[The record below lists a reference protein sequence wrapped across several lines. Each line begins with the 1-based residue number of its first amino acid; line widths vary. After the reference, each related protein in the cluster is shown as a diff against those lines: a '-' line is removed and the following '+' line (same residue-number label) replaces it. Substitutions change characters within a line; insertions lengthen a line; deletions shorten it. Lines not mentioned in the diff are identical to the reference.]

1 MADAAEDQGLGA
13 APSDPITKQG
23 WMHKKGGHRR
33 NWSKRWFV
41 MKGAFLYYYTTDEDF
56 QKGVPHKGVIPLK
69 DVVTQIFFH
78 RKRNF
83 CFEVVH
89 EERRTFYLQANT
101 EEEKYEWIETISAA
115 SLGPVNAPITVAMY
129 YETLELPETASLIQI
144 KKAYRKL
151 ALKNHPDRGGD
162 LDAFKAVTE
171 AYEVLCSVKETQVA
185 EAEDYIEVNVTLD
198 RGTRGLGISLEDSG
212 APPLNRVIVTGLI
225 EGKPAALS
233 GEIKEQDTLIGVDGH
248 GVRGIP
254 FDDVLKFLKGTGS
267 PTIDLSFLRK
277 KDGVADDFDIH
288 GAGKRKSMSEAHPPG
303 SAAGLAHVPTDD
315 SMGLVPSGPSPIGVE
330 KRSKRKSWIARAEDA
345 ARTMPSPSSFVMP
358 SMAEDETY
366 DGSTAEQ
373 APANPSTPAPA
384 PQVPASSDASPA
396 MQAAMASMPSADG
409 GADTSAVEAVRRQ
422 LDEAERRHQAE
433 ILALKAQLAAAEERA
448 GMTPSQ
454 SARAAQAADL
464 EGAARGTGRS
474 RSGPAGAG
482 GKRPTRRA
490 PKLPPTASSRVS
502 PSRGGASGPHSLPRE
517 IEAQFTAEE
526 LHKLKLTFQQFDRD
540 NNGHITVDELAIM
553 MQELQ
558 IAVDV
563 GGNGDTLRQL
573 VLEHDQDGNDAIEF
587 TEFAALML
595 KMREGT
601 ANSPV
606 TRAIGKA
613 MGRVP
618 TYSSSA
624 HVMKDAQRQG
634 GMGGV
639 GASTHMSFAAGL
651 RGSSPSPTAN
661 SRGRSGS
668 GGGGTRSAAVNK
680 FRGAARTVA
689 TTAAVSSN
697 FVDRIERLK
706 QAREAKANGGARLGP
721 PRMAKKTGAVGGLQE
736 DARLKLQRRLQYRPT
751 RNNLE
756 EEKIYQ
762 QRESGRAH

>member
-1 MADAAEDQGLGA
+1 MADEDDQGLGA
-13 APSDPITKQG
+13 SPQDPITKQG

-41 MKGAFLYYYTTDEDF
+41 MKGAFLYYFSDEHDF
-56 QKGVPHKGVIPLK
+56 LHGNPHKGVIPLK

-89 EERRTFYLQANT
+89 EERRTFYLQAST
-101 EEEKYEWIETISAA
+101 EEEKYEWIEAISAA
-115 SLGPVNAPITVAMY
+115 SAGPVNAPVTVQLY
-129 YETLELPETASLIQI
+129 YDTLELPETASLIQI

-185 EAEDYIEVNVTLD
+185 EAEDYVEVHVTLD

-225 EGKPAALS
+225 EGKPAHSS
-233 GEIKEQDTLIGVDGH
+233 GEIRDQDTLIGVDGH

-267 PTIDLSFLRK
+267 PTITLSFLRK
-277 KDGVADDFDIH
+277 KDGIGDEFDIH
-288 GAGKRKSMSEAHPPG
+288 GVGKRKSMSEAMPSGGPW
-303 SAAGLAHVPTDD
+303 VPTDD
-315 SMGLVPSGPSPIGVE
+315 SQGLVPAGPSPVGVE
-330 KRSKRKSWIARAEDA
+330 KRSKRKSWIARAEEA
-345 ARTMPSPSSFVMP
+345 AM
-358 SMAEDETY
+358 
-366 DGSTAEQ
+366 
-373 APANPSTPAPA
+373 PAPA
-384 PQVPASSDASPA
+384 PYVMPSVNEDEEATAAAEAAISMPAPAPYAPPASMAAMPSDA
-396 MQAAMASMPSADG
+396 G
-409 GADTSAVEAVRRQ
+409 GGDASAVEAVRRQ

-448 GMTPSQ
+448 GLTPSQ

-464 EGAARGTGRS
+464 EAAARGS
-474 RSGPAGAG
+474 RRAGGPVGAG

-490 PKLPPTASSRVS
+490 PKLPPSAAARAS
-502 PSRGGASGPHSLPRE
+502 PSRGGAGGPHSLPRE
-517 IEAQFTAEE
+517 IAAQFTADE
-526 LHKLKLTFQQFDRD
+526 LDKLKLTFQQFDRD
-540 NNGHITVDELAIM
+540 HNGHITVDELAVM
-553 MQELQ
+553 MQELH

-563 GGNGDTLRQL
+563 GGNGDVLRQL
-573 VLEHDQDGNDAIEF
+573 VLEHDQDGNDTIEF

-595 KMREGT
+595 KMREGS
-601 ANSPV
+601 ANSAV

-618 TYSSSA
+618 TYSSTA
-624 HVMKDAQRQG
+624 HVVKDAQRG
-634 GMGGV
+634 GGGGV
-639 GASTHMSFAAGL
+639 GASQHMSFAAGL
-651 RGSSPSPTAN
+651 RGGGPSPSQIPRPRA
-661 SRGRSGS
+661 GS
-668 GGGGTRSAAVNK
+668 GGSPAARGGGAALNK
-680 FRGAARTVA
+680 LRGAARTVQA
-689 TTAAVSSN
+689 TAAVSSN

-706 QAREAKANGGARLGP
+706 KAREAQQGGGRLGP
-721 PRMAKKTGAVGGLQE
+721 PRVAKTTGTVGGLQE

-751 RNNLE
+751 RGDLAAND
-756 EEKIYQ
+756 IIQ
-762 QRESGRAH
+762 DRPVSGRAS